1 MNIYVTV
8 IWTVSHTHIYMHPS
22 THTPL
27 TFDLH
32 MGTVATLTS
41 LNNVP
46 LLTSVDVVPLMKTAV
61 VVENSGHC
69 MYCIGLRCFEIDFRC
84 FN

>member
-1 MNIYVTV
+1 MELTLNYVLLTIYIYIYTLSMFESNVLV
-8 IWTVSHTHIYMHPS
+8 CLYINTHISVYIYM
-22 THTPL
+22 

-46 LLTSVDVVPLMKTAV
+46 LLTLC
-61 VVENSGHC
+61 H
-69 MYCIGLRCFEIDFRC
+69 
-84 FN
+84 